1 MNYTFIK
8 FWLDAGAKP
17 AAIGCGYVHVG
28 RVVEYAPIL
37 GSTHSN
43 ENAFGVGIEQTP
55 SGPIGSIVKD
65 L

>member
-1 MNYTFIK
+1 MNCTFIEV
-8 FWLDAGAKP
+8 WLGAGAQA

-28 RVVEYAPIL
+28 RVLESAPIL

-43 ENAFGVGIEQTP
+43 ENAFGVGIEHTP
-55 SGPIGSIVKD
+55 SGPIGFIVKD

>member
-1 MNYTFIK
+1 MNYTFIEV
-8 FWLDAGAKP
+8 WLCAGAQP

-43 ENAFGVGIEQTP
+43 ECAFGVGIEDKP
-55 SGPIGSIVKD
+55 SGPIGFIVKD